1 MGVLPTKD
9 VSRPS
14 TAAREKPTETSNR
27 RPVCIEVP
35 VTVYGD
41 RLSEATRTVIVFS
54 DGAVLRL
61 GTPVNPGQLVFLTNE
76 HTKESIVCR
85 VVASKTYPNIA
96 GFIELAFTRPS
107 PAFWGIHFPGDV
119 AESQSASAAT
129 VRSQVPSQLRPLP
142 SAAPH
147 SPLPS
152 VSPRASAPA
161 SINPVPLAEGIT
173 AAEHSPVPAAVSS
186 PPARP
191 SAPAIPA
198 LIPPDVAPW
207 MLAQKH
213 APAATDPHQDAEI
226 AAFISRL
233 MFEQPETPELIQA
246 ARRPSAVIPL
256 IAAGLLLAVLTGG
269 GWLLRRNRAH
279 QTVANLSPQ
288 SATANAVTP
297 MSVWP
302 PAIPT
307 TPPPVSSLSP
317 EASKVVEASSQ
328 LSAPAEQ
335 PAASLETP
343 NAANKRA
350 AISRFRLSRP
360 RAKRNLSS
368 AKNREAVGIDSVP
381 ALPPP
386 VSLQGLGTLVGVSGS
401 RPAAPEAA
409 RPTLNEVKTAR
420 LISSVPPVYPPL
432 ALSLRVEGDV
442 TLDALIEESGR
453 ITTIKV
459 LSGPTVLQQAAVV
472 AVRQWKYE
480 PATLNGSPTPIHL
493 SVTVKFHL
501 P

>member
-1 MGVLPTKD
+1 MEEETMGAIATQDLNRPPTLDRGKGGE
-9 VSRPS
+9 PS
-14 TAAREKPTETSNR
+14 HR

-35 VTVYGD
+35 VSVHGD
-41 RLSEATRTVIVFS
+41 RLSEPTRTVIVFS

-85 VVASKTYPNIA
+85 VVASKTYPNVA

-107 PAFWGIHFPGDV
+107 PAFWGIRFPGGV

-129 VRSQVPSQLRPLP
+129 VRSQVP

-173 AAEHSPVPAAVSS
+173 AAEHSPAPAAVSS

-191 SAPAIPA
+191 PAPAIPA

-207 MLAQKH
+207 MLTQKH
-213 APAATDPHQDAEI
+213 APASTDPHEDAEI

-233 MFEQPETPELIQA
+233 MFEEPETEFAHA
-246 ARRPSAVIPL
+246 ASRHSPVIPM
-256 IAAGLLLAVLTGG
+256 IVAGLLVAALAGS
-269 GWLLRRNRAH
+269 GWLLWRHRAH
-279 QTVANLSPQ
+279 ETVANLSPR
-288 SATANAVTP
+288 SANLAAV
-297 MSVWP
+297 M
-302 PAIPT
+302 
-307 TPPPVSSLSP
+307 
-317 EASKVVEASSQ
+317 
-328 LSAPAEQ
+328 SAPSPTNPSVSAEQ
-335 PAASLETP
+335 PAESLETP
-343 NAANKRA
+343 NAANEKPA
-350 AISRFRLSRP
+350 AISHFRLLRP
-360 RAKRNLSS
+360 HAKRTLSS
-368 AKNREAVGIDSVP
+368 NKNREAVGIDSVP

-386 VSLQGLGTLVGVSGS
+386 VSLQGPGTLVGVSGS
-401 RPAAPEAA
+401 QPAAPEAA
-409 RPTLNEVKTAR
+409 RPTLKEVKMAH

-453 ITTIKV
+453 ITTIKI
-459 LSGPTVLQQAAVV
+459 LSGPTVLQQAAAA
-472 AVRQWKYE
+472 AVRQWKYA

>member
-1 MGVLPTKD
+1 MGILPTKD

-35 VTVYGD
+35 VTVHGD
-41 RLSEATRTVIVFS
+41 RLSEPTRTVIVFS

-61 GTPVNPGQLVFLTNE
+61 VKAANPGQLVFLTNE

-85 VVASKTYPNIA
+85 VVASKTYPNVA

-107 PAFWGIHFPGDV
+107 PAFWGIHFPGGV

-129 VRSQVPSQLRPLP
+129 VRSQVPSQARPSP

-173 AAEHSPVPAAVSS
+173 AAEHSPAPVAVSS

-191 SAPAIPA
+191 PAPAIPA

-207 MLAQKH
+207 MLTQGH
-213 APAATDPHQDAEI
+213 APAATDPYQDAEI

-246 ARRPSAVIPL
+246 ARRPSVVIPL
-256 IAAGLLLAVLTGG
+256 IAAGLLLAALAGG
-269 GWLLRRNRAH
+269 GWLLWRHRAH
-279 QTVANLSPQ
+279 ETVANLSPR
-288 SATANAVTP
+288 SANVTAV
-297 MSVWP
+297 M
-302 PAIPT
+302 
-307 TPPPVSSLSP
+307 
-317 EASKVVEASSQ
+317 
-328 LSAPAEQ
+328 SAPSPTNPSVSAEQ
-335 PAASLETP
+335 PAESLERP
-343 NAANKRA
+343 NAASEKPA
-350 AISRFRLSRP
+350 AISHFRLLKP
-360 RAKRNLSS
+360 HAKRALSS
-368 AKNREAVGIDSVP
+368 AKNREVAGIDSVP

-386 VSLQGLGTLVGVSGS
+386 LQGPGTLVGVSGS
-401 RPAAPEAA
+401 QPAAPEAA
-409 RPTLNEVKTAR
+409 RLTLNKVKTAH

-442 TLDALIEESGR
+442 TLDALIEENGR

-493 SVTVKFHL
+493 SVTVRFHL